1 MCRECINSVY
11 YNSMKPEKLHI
22 EILYDIVIK
31 NYLGEIKQTLYKAR
45 KWAECREIFNDLTT
59 GKIIPASNTSE
70 QTVCGSNKYTV
81 EVIVNNDIFAFY

>member
-11 YNSMKPEKLHI
+11 YNSMKPDKLHI

-45 KWAECREIFNDLTT
+45 NWAECREIFNDIRNGQLDVDLCS
-59 GKIIPASNTSE
+59 GI
-70 QTVCGSNKYTV
+70 YTV
-81 EVIVNNDIFAFY
+81 EVIVNNEIFAFY